1 MTEQGKQ
8 TMKIGEIKSTNFAFC
23 LIIVCVGIIGGM
35 VSSLQGLNV
44 LLSFEVG
51 FVGFVCVVMSS
62 FVAIIKRIQ
71 SQEER
76 LDSESL
82 ESMSEVQGFN
92 QGTDSKNSESK
103 PQTPKYSKFIMGT
116 QVSFSLLR
124 LLSYG
129 FFTLALVGLMLYGV
143 LHLWG
148 LFAGMILAM
157 ILLVGLGI
165 YAFCAWH

>member
-1 MTEQGKQ
+1 MTS
-8 TMKIGEIKSTNFAFC
+8 ISEIKSTNFAFF
-23 LIIVCVGIIGGM
+23 LIVVCIGFVGGV
-35 VSSLQGLNV
+35 VSSLQGLNA

-51 FVGFVCVVMSS
+51 FVGFVCAVMSS

-71 SQEER
+71 AQEET

-82 ESMSEVQGFN
+82 EPMREVQGFN
-92 QGTDSKNSESK
+92 QGTDSQNSESK
-103 PQTPKYSKFIMGT
+103 PQTPKHSKFIMGT

-129 FFTLALVGLMLYGV
+129 FFTLGLVALMRYGMLY
-143 LHLWG
+143 LWG

-157 ILLVGLGI
+157 ILLIGLGVYVF
-165 YAFCAWH
+165 YAQR